1 MVPPVISQSMFL
13 LLVLVLMPQL
23 RPDTSLRRGAWSGEA
38 ISLFNTWGA
47 LEDNPNRNVIIYSPN
62 HKNAV
67 RVIGEKVTALI
78 GGKEFPTDFAEK
90 KNAELGWAPDSSR
103 FFLTWTDGGETGTW
117 HTQVYEVIP
126 SGLKENSRLTQA
138 ARKNFESQI
147 RSLPIDLELDS
158 PDKRKLWD
166 NEVYCE
172 ANVVGSQWLGTH
184 DLLISVLVPNTGHC
198 RYMSEFNVY
207 RISVPEGRILGR
219 YGAKEAYRR
228 FKQSNL
234 PLISR

>member
-1 MVPPVISQSMFL
+1 MVPLVISQSIFL
-13 LLVLVLMPQL
+13 LLVLAVMPQL

-90 KNAELGWAPDSSR
+90 TNAELGWAPDSSK

-117 HTQVYEVIP
+117 HTQGYEVAAN
-126 SGLKENSRLTQA
+126 GLKELPGLTEA
-138 ARKNFESQI
+138 ASKNFESRI
-147 RSLPIDLELDS
+147 RALPI
-158 PDKRKLWD
+158 PKPGKRQYWD
-166 NEVYCE
+166 AAEYCE
-172 ANVVGSQWLGTH
+172 PNVVGSQWTGSH
-184 DLLISVLVPNTGHC
+184 QLLISALVPNVGSC
-198 RYMSEFNVY
+198 RYLSVFDVY
-207 RISVPEGRILGR
+207 RISVPEGRILER
-219 YGAKEAYRR
+219 YSAKEAHRR

-234 PLISR
+234 PLITR